1 MKGFSCLRRR
11 KAQGGRALVVQVLC
25 VALNWLQNSLG
36 KKANL
41 ELSPCGNV
49 FTGFTQLMENC
60 AADKL
65 LASKENVGEGFRNS
79 CLNALPFQWF
89 HSSGCREF
97 LVLLPCF
104 PPPEQKGL
112 DPPALP
118 SQRASS
124 SSKSDEISL
133 FHITIPKTLMDME
146 YLAPAGWGVTIMDW
160 RCHPALC
167 CHFLCKSHK
176 CKASR
181 AFPTLFLQ
189 LQRLWVLS
197 QPPWTS
203 PTVPRF
209 HTNPGKC
216 FPVKTALQKWL
227 SWSFLFTS
235 KSQPGTMLIAMSRIN

>member
-36 KKANL
+36 KKKVL
-41 ELSPCGNV
+41 ELSLSGNV
-49 FTGFTQLMENC
+49 FTGFTQLMKNC

-65 LASKENVGEGFRNS
+65 LASKENIGEVFRNS

-97 LVLLPCF
+97 LVLHPCF

-133 FHITIPKTLMDME
+133 FHITVPKTLTDME
-146 YLAPAGWGVTIMDW
+146 SGSSWMRSCHNGLKVSPSSVLSFPLQKPQMQSWQSLSHTFPSASEALGSQSATLA
-160 RCHPALC
+160 
-167 CHFLCKSHK
+167 KSHCPQIPHK
-176 CKASR
+176 PR
-181 AFPTLFLQ
+181 TWENAF
-189 LQRLWVLS
+189 LW
-197 QPPWTS
+197 
-203 PTVPRF
+203 
-209 HTNPGKC
+209 K
-216 FPVKTALQKWL
+216 
-227 SWSFLFTS
+227 
-235 KSQPGTMLIAMSRIN
+235 